1 MLSGMLSIGAVHP
14 RLLADLV
21 LEVEN
26 QSLLVE
32 ELRDQTTIEASLL
45 QLIREGVVLPPQL
58 QMLQNQILQKFNLIE
73 MQLPST
79 QTVWNVITVYMD

>member
-1 MLSGMLSIGAVHP
+1 MLSIGAVHP